1 MARIEVR
8 VPPTASAKHER
19 ELAAFARYCA
29 QRIEKDMGEREHWII
44 EIALAKSSYTTL
56 LQVEHFGTLI
66 EVRGE
71 GSDGPLAIWDAMC
84 RLEQELR
91 ERRGSRVLRS

>member
-8 VPPTASAKHER
+8 VPPGASSKHER

-29 QRIEKDMGEREHWII
+29 QRIEKDMGEREHWVI
-44 EIALAKSSYTTL
+44 EISIAKSSFTTH
-56 LQVEHFGTLI
+56 LQVEHFGTVI

-91 ERRGSRVLRS
+91 ERRGSRSLKV